1 MGHRIVVHSQTVAQF
16 LRLPA
21 RWNGPYDIVF
31 ADPPYAVTLEL
42 ESLFADAMT
51 DGLFAAD
58 AWLVVEHA
66 AKAALPACLGRGNF
80 LRQYRYGDSAVSLYA
95 WSGPA

>member
-1 MGHRIVVHSQTVAQF
+1 VVHTQTVAQF
-16 LRLPA
+16 LRQPA

-31 ADPPYAVTLEL
+31 ADPPYAMSAEL

-51 DGLFAAD
+51 DGLFADD

-80 LRQYRYGDSAVSLYA
+80 LRQYRYGDTALSLYA
-95 WSGPA
+95 WSRPA